1 MNITVQQ
8 KRSLCTAKEHFDQL
22 HAEAH
27 GTVIVWEK
35 LASSG
40 AWTKLRP
47 QTDAANTAIL
57 AAQKMGLDRYISVNE
72 FYGWRC
78 VRDLKS
84 LRACFVDIDG
94 IYDLEWIMSAVQSAG
109 LPSPT
114 LAVFSGRG
122 THLYWQ
128 ISAVPKS
135 ALPVWQLVQNEI
147 VKRMKEAPEA
157 LAVDILVKDCSRV
170 LRLVGSVNSKNL
182 QEVRGLVLQDWQW
195 DLHTLADE
203 VLGFRD
209 FSPKEKPAAFTA
221 SDALALDV
229 KKEAAA
235 VRSFAAAQVRKGTSQ
250 RTKTGSIYEWW
261 HLVYRDLIRIG
272 NANLLGIPEGH
283 RDSWL
288 FLYAVSLSWFAE
300 PETLADEV
308 SEISKSYTQGLS
320 KGEIRSVI
328 EPILVRAEAARA
340 GGKIEWDGQLRDPR
354 MYFKRSTLLARMKP
368 IIPEDLYPDLRAI
381 IPDDLRQERRQE
393 REDARWCDK
402 YTGNGVKVSNE
413 QNRDAAR
420 ILKAQGATIA
430 VIAKELGISK
440 STAHAWTKSA

>member
-1 MNITVQQ
+1 MSTTVQQ
-8 KRSLCTAKEHFDQL
+8 KRQFDTAQEHFDRL
-22 HAEAH
+22 HKEAH

-35 LASSG
+35 MASSG
-40 AWTKLRP
+40 AWIKLRP
-47 QTDAANTAIL
+47 QTDEANTAIL

-84 LRACFVDIDG
+84 LRSCFVDIDG
-94 IYDLEWIMSAVQSAG
+94 IYDFEWIISTVQSAG
-109 LPSPT
+109 LPTPNM
-114 LAVFSGRG
+114 AVFSGRG

-128 ISAVPKS
+128 INAVPKS
-135 ALPVWQLVQNEI
+135 ALPVWQMVQNEI
-147 VKRMKEAPEA
+147 VKRMAAAPEA
-157 LAVDILVKDCSRV
+157 LNVDISVKDCSRV
-170 LRLVGSVNSKNL
+170 LRLVGSVNSKNNE
-182 QEVRGLVLQDWQW
+182 EVRGLVITPWKW

-209 FSPKEKPAAFTA
+209 FSSKKPVVTPE
-221 SDALALDV
+221 DALALDV

-328 EPILVRAEAARA
+328 EPILARAEAARA
-340 GGKIEWDGQLRDPR
+340 GEKIEWDGQLRDPR

-430 VIAKELGISK
+430 VIAKELGVSK
-440 STAHAWTKSA
+440 STAHTWTKPA